1 MASEPMNAIR
11 MPIVAALALI
21 LGGCSLSPSTPCPS
35 DRELIDR
42 FSSQA
47 ALFTK
52 LTADPENVEL
62 QSSLGIERV
71 MKRSTTSKRMWF
83 EVWFKDF
90 PGPGGC
96 MKGYAYCEEVPASLV
111 ESIDDN
117 SNPGSA
123 EIKEI
128 YRKISENWYLFY
140 QSDN

>member
-1 MASEPMNAIR
+1 MKYFVSI
-11 MPIVAALALI
+11 IFAATLL
-21 LGGCSLSPSTPCPS
+21 LVFNGCSLSPSTPCPS

-42 FSSQA
+42 FTSQE

-52 LTADPENVEL
+52 LAADPENQEL
-62 QSSLGIERV
+62 LSTLGIERV
-71 MKRSTTSKRMWF
+71 IRRPASSKRIWF

-96 MKGYAYCEEVPASLV
+96 MKGYAYCEEVPAKLV
-111 ESIDDN
+111 ESIDSN
-117 SNPGSA
+117 SHPGSA

-128 YRKISENWYLFY
+128 YRKISGNWYIFY